1 VKATTL
7 AFVGPRGAGKSTLG
21 RLVAASLR
29 LPFFDADEAL
39 AHAVGMGASDYL
51 RSRGEPEFRRVEER
65 VSSELLR
72 RDGVVV
78 ALGGGA
84 LLSDALRTLVAEPR
98 VLCVFVHAPVAT
110 LGDRIRGSDRP
121 ALTSLPLEREIEVVL
136 AARRPAYEAAASISI
151 DTSIGAVDE
160 LARTI
165 VDFARGKFDVEATE
179 RR

>member
-1 VKATTL
+1 MKATTL

-39 AHAVGMGASDYL
+39 ALAVGMGASDYL

-84 LLSDALRTLVAEPR
+84 LLCEGVRALVAEPR
-98 VLCVFVHAPVAT
+98 VLCVFVHAPVST
-110 LGDRIRGSDRP
+110 LCDRIRGSDRP
-121 ALTSLPLEREIEVVL
+121 PLTLLPLQREIEVVL
-136 AARRPAYEAAASISI
+136 AARRPAYEAASVLSI
-151 DTSIGAVDE
+151 DTSVGAPEE

-165 VDFARGKFDVEATE
+165 VDFARGKFDVGATE

>member
-1 VKATTL
+1 MKATTL

-78 ALGGGA
+78 ALGGGV
-84 LLSDALRTLVAEPR
+84 LLSDALRTLVAESR

>member
-84 LLSDALRTLVAEPR
+84 LLSDALRTLVAESR

>member
-1 VKATTL
+1 MKATTL

-39 AHAVGMGASDYL
+39 ALAVGMGASDYL
-51 RSRGEPEFRRVEER
+51 RGRGEPEFRRVEEQ
-65 VSSELLR
+65 VSSDLLR

-84 LLSDALRTLVAEPR
+84 LLCEGVRALVAEPR
-98 VLCVFVHAPVAT
+98 VLCVFVHAPVLT
-110 LGDRIRGSDRP
+110 LCDRIRGSDRP
-121 ALTSLPLEREIEVVL
+121 PLTSLPLQREIEVVL
-136 AARRPAYEAAASISI
+136 AARRPAYEAASVLSI
-151 DTSIGAVDE
+151 DTSVGAPEE

-165 VDFARGKFDVEATE
+165 VDFARGKFDVGATE

>member
-1 VKATTL
+1 MKAKTL

-21 RLVAASLR
+21 RLVAESLG

-51 RSRGEPEFRRVEER
+51 RSNGEPEFRRVEER

-84 LLSDALRTLVAEPR
+84 LLSDAVRTLVAEPR
-98 VLCVFVHAPVAT
+98 VLCVFVH
-110 LGDRIRGSDRP
+110 
-121 ALTSLPLEREIEVVL
+121 EREIEVVL

-151 DTSIGAVDE
+151 DTSIGAADE

-165 VDFARGKFDVEATE
+165 VDFARGKFDVGATE

>member
-1 VKATTL
+1 MKATTL

-84 LLSDALRTLVAEPR
+84 LLSDALRTLVAESR

-121 ALTSLPLEREIEVVL
+121 SLTSLPLEREIEVVL

>member
-39 AHAVGMGASDYL
+39 ALAVGMGASDYL

-84 LLSDALRTLVAEPR
+84 LLCEGVRALVAEPR
-98 VLCVFVHAPVAT
+98 VLCVFVHAPVST
-110 LGDRIRGSDRP
+110 LCDRIRGSDRP
-121 ALTSLPLEREIEVVL
+121 PLTSLPLQREIEVVL
-136 AARRPAYEAAASISI
+136 ASRRPAYEAASVLSI
-151 DTSIGAVDE
+151 DTSVGAPEE

-165 VDFARGKFDVEATE
+165 VDFARGKFDVGATE

>member
-78 ALGGGA
+78 ALGGGV
-84 LLSDALRTLVAEPR
+84 LLSDALRTLVAESR

>member
-1 VKATTL
+1 MKATTL

-39 AHAVGMGASDYL
+39 ALAVGMGASDYL
-51 RSRGEPEFRRVEER
+51 RSRGEPEFRRVEEQ
-65 VSSELLR
+65 VSSDLLR

-84 LLSDALRTLVAEPR
+84 LLCEGVRALVAEPR
-98 VLCVFVHAPVAT
+98 VLCVFVHAPVLT
-110 LGDRIRGSDRP
+110 LCDRIRGSDRP
-121 ALTSLPLEREIEVVL
+121 PLTSLPLQREIEVVL
-136 AARRPAYEAAASISI
+136 AARRPAYEAASVLSI
-151 DTSIGAVDE
+151 DTSVGAPEE

-165 VDFARGKFDVEATE
+165 VDFARGKFDVGATE